1 LLEEN
6 NKKMCR
12 ILSYSIV
19 LLSFLVSCKPS
30 KTTSSKDASP
40 IIETIGGRNVSVSE
54 FTYVYNKNNA
64 KAPDAYSAKSLKE
77 YLDLYTNFRLK
88 VREAEEL
95 GLDTT
100 ESFKKELEGY
110 KKQLAQPYL
119 TEKGVTEQ
127 LTKEAYERM
136 KEEVNASHILIN
148 VTPEADPKDTLAAYN
163 KISGLRQRAVSGE
176 SFEKLAVEF
185 SEDPSAK
192 TNKGSLGYF
201 TALQMVYPFED
212 AAFKTKKGDI
222 SKPVRTRFGYHII
235 KVNERRPSQGQ
246 IRVAHIMVRTTP
258 GSPAEDSLAAKQKS
272 EEIYNRLKKGEEW
285 NTLSEQFSDDA
296 NSKSKGGELPWFSTG
311 RMIPNFEDAAFALKN
326 VGDYSQPINTPYG
339 WHIIKLLEK
348 KPLESFA
355 DLEPTLKTKVSKD
368 SRSELNRS
376 ILLQRLKKEN
386 QFVENPQTINN
397 AVSLA
402 DSSLV
407 KGTWEKKADE
417 KANGLLFTIGTKRY
431 LVNDFFTYLSNNRSS
446 LKSTASPSQAMRNA
460 YKKYVD
466 EELIKYEESHLE
478 QKYVDYKMLVKEY
491 RDGILLFQL
500 MDEKVWSKAIS
511 DTTGLRNY
519 YDKNKE
525 KYRWDTRAN
534 AKIFSVSNET
544 TLERLKKELK
554 NERFPVKNKSYEPI
568 TFESGKST
576 LSEENIAS
584 LKRIANDLNRE
595 KSNIL
600 EVTVKSDAKESKNA
614 GLAAARGKAIRS
626 QLIANKADSTRIII
640 KEQNKLVAPKG
651 NKDATLNKKAEF
663 ALFSKSPK
671 VLEADFN
678 QENALT
684 LQVNEGVFQ
693 KADNENL
700 ANVDWK
706 PGEYTSKKNDR
717 ISYVLISKIEEPR
730 AKTFEEARGLIISD
744 YQNYLEQEWIS
755 ALKAKYP
762 VAVNEAE
769 FQKLIKK

>member
-1 LLEEN
+1 
-6 NKKMCR
+6 MRR

-19 LLSFLVSCKPS
+19 LLSVLVSCKPS
-30 KTTSSKDASP
+30 KTTSSKDAQP
-40 IIETIGGRNVSVSE
+40 AIETIGGRNVSVSE

-64 KAPDAYSAKSLKE
+64 KAADAYSAKSLRE

-100 ESFKKELEGY
+100 DAFKKELEGY

-136 KEEVNASHILIN
+136 KEEINASHILIN
-148 VTPEADPKDTLAAYN
+148 VNPEAEPKDTLAAYN
-163 KISGLRQRAVSGE
+163 RINELRQRIINGE
-176 SFEKLAVEF
+176 SFEKIATEF

-192 TNKGSLGYF
+192 QNKGNLGYF

-246 IRVAHIMVRTTP
+246 IRAAHIMVRTTP
-258 GSPAEDSLAAKQKS
+258 GSPAEDSIAAKQKS
-272 EEIYNRLKKGEEW
+272 EEIYNRLKKGEDW

-296 NSKSKGGELPWFSTG
+296 NSKSKEGELPWFSTG
-311 RMIPNFEDAAFALKN
+311 RMIPNFEDAAFSLQN
-326 VGDYSQPINTPYG
+326 VGDYSKPINTPYG

-386 QFVENPQTINN
+386 QFVENPQTLNN
-397 AVSLA
+397 IIPLA

-407 KGTWEKKADE
+407 MGTWTKKADE

-431 LVNDFFTYLSNNRSS
+431 LVSDFFTYLSNNRGGQ
-446 LKSTASPSQAMRNA
+446 KSTTSPAQAMRNA

-466 EELIKYEESHLE
+466 EELIRYEEAHLE
-478 QKYVDYKMLVKEY
+478 EKYVDYKMLVKEY

-511 DTTGLRNY
+511 DTTGLRSF

-525 KYRWDTRAN
+525 KYRWDTRAH
-534 AKIFSVSNET
+534 AKIFSVSNEA
-544 TLERLKKELK
+544 TLDRLKKELK
-554 NERFPVKNKSYEPI
+554 NDKFPVKSKSYEPI
-568 TFESGKST
+568 TFEAGKST
-576 LSEENIAS
+576 LTDENIAT
-584 LKRIANDLNRE
+584 LKKISADLNRE
-595 KSNIL
+595 KGYLL
-600 EVTVKSDAKESKNA
+600 EVNVKSDAKEAKNA
-614 GLAAARGKAIRS
+614 GLASARGAAIRS
-626 QLIANKADSTRIII
+626 QLISNKADSSRIII
-640 KEQNKLVAPKG
+640 KEQNKVVSPKG
-651 NKDATLNKKAEF
+651 TKDGSKNRTAQF

-671 VLEADFN
+671 ILEADFN

-684 LQVNEGVFQ
+684 LQVTEGVFQ
-693 KADNENL
+693 KTDNENL
-700 ANVDWK
+700 ASIDWK
-706 PGEYTSKKNDR
+706 PGEYTSKKNER
-717 ISYVLISKIEEPR
+717 IIYVLISKIDAPR

-744 YQNYLEQEWIS
+744 YQNYLEQEWIN

-762 VAVNEAE
+762 VTINEVE
-769 FQKLIKK
+769 FQKLVKK